1 MWVLATAMHGCIVP
15 NDYGL
20 NLLNDELKGIYHL
33 INLNDALKMCTLP
46 RGTQGRIQSL
56 IRPTTKVE
64 TTRSQVQSEATGPT
78 AGGGQ

>member
-1 MWVLATAMHGCIVP
+1 
-15 NDYGL
+15 
-20 NLLNDELKGIYHL
+20 
-33 INLNDALKMCTLP
+33 MCTLP

-64 TTRSQVQSEATGPT
+64 TTRSQVQSEVTGPT